1 MAWREDRFDV
11 MIFSDKV
18 FPTGGINAQ
27 GARRV
32 MYYDMAIRSSIVAVV
47 NLHAENTNY
56 SDGCEFPSAAIKTN
70 GSQVISLPTHKDL
83 QSIALLLG

>member
-32 MYYDMAIRSSIVAVV
+32 MYYDMGDPKL
-47 NLHAENTNY
+47 N
-56 SDGCEFPSAAIKTN
+56 C
-70 GSQVISLPTHKDL
+70 GSLKLARRKYQL
-83 QSIALLLG
+83 